1 MGLCFNYQFIW
12 VTEFAIDV
20 AQSVEYLSSQ
30 RFCKLSFFVLN
41 FPFMHAIGVIIAL
54 QFLYSVYNNIIPFHR
69 SLLISLL
76 SSVFFAPRPAGR
88 PRETSSTWM
97 SLGLNVRYSY
107 SILDYNNACY
117 TYSNFTP

>member
-54 QFLYSVYNNIIPFHR
+54 PLLHLHCSLPSILADRFL
-69 SLLISLL
+69 
-76 SSVFFAPRPAGR
+76 FFSIFCT
-88 PRETSSTWM
+88 PRETSSTWIM
-97 SLGLNVRYSY
+97 SIDFGFECQIYCYN
-107 SILDYNNACY
+107 LDNSNAIY
-117 TYSNFTP
+117 TYSNFHIF